1 MRPFYLLPRNN
12 RPAISDEHRLLTYTQ
27 FVDEVLACKKILN
40 DNGYGKGHRICI
52 QGINRVE
59 TWIWMVAASMDMSG
73 TTLPWNASEYTENAR
88 LEKNNANVV
97 VRLNKDG
104 SLKALE
110 HKHYEQSM
118 TQHKEYMCQYSSGTT
133 NKYGIPKCYSGPYE
147 LDENNWGGAA
157 DFCNAYRLKGNPDFA
172 SPDTN
177 RFLNIMQ
184 PYIPW
189 SQDVVYNT
197 LMLGGWIHV
206 INDPS
211 EYDSACEFQKPT
223 WIIGFPLSL
232 QKVMNANKGGY
243 KINTVEFTGG
253 IVTTEQQEDW
263 QKFYNPDQYINVYG
277 EGSIGTYMCNFAKKD
292 EDIRHIGKQLDWH
305 ILSGGEVRIGNK
317 GTVEV
322 RGLNTPGGVG
332 GEWWDSEDLAEITP
346 EGNYNILGRANEVI
360 ISRGGANIFPY
371 EIAEFIGRHPKVNDC
386 YLYKIIVDDE
396 RGEMPGCVY
405 SGDVSPEHFYNY
417 TKKKIERYQVPL
429 KFTRVKD
436 TMPKLLK
443 GDPGVKVN
451 LFFMEDTLKEN
462 SEWIVDEYET

>member
-12 RPAISDEHRLLTYTQ
+12 KPALSDEHRLLTYTQ

-232 QKVMNANKGGY
+232 QKVIDANKGGY
-243 KINTVEFTGG
+243 KINTLEFTGG

-292 EDIRHIGKQLDWH
+292 EDIRHVGKQLDWH

-332 GEWWDSEDLAEITP
+332 GEWWDSDDLAEITP
-346 EGNYNILGRANEVI
+346 EGNYNIIGRANEVI

-405 SGDVSPEHFYNY
+405 SGGVSPEHFYNY

-443 GDPGVKVN
+443 EDSGVKVN

>member
-12 RPAISDEHRLLTYTQ
+12 KPAISDEHRLLTYTQ

-73 TTLPWNASEYTENAR
+73 TTLPWNASEYTEDAR

-386 YLYKIIVDDE
+386 YLYKIVVNDE

>member
-1 MRPFYLLPRNN
+1 MRPFYLLPRNDK
-12 RPAISDEHRLLTYTQ
+12 PALSDEHRLLTYTQ

-443 GDPGVKVN
+443 EDSGVKVN

>member
-12 RPAISDEHRLLTYTQ
+12 KPALSDEHRLLTYTQ

-443 GDPGVKVN
+443 EDSGVKVN

>member
-1 MRPFYLLPRNN
+1 
-12 RPAISDEHRLLTYTQ
+12 
-27 FVDEVLACKKILN
+27 
-40 DNGYGKGHRICI
+40 
-52 QGINRVE
+52 
-59 TWIWMVAASMDMSG
+59 
-73 TTLPWNASEYTENAR
+73 
-88 LEKNNANVV
+88 
-97 VRLNKDG
+97 
-104 SLKALE
+104 
-110 HKHYEQSM
+110 
-118 TQHKEYMCQYSSGTT
+118 
-133 NKYGIPKCYSGPYE
+133 
-147 LDENNWGGAA
+147 
-157 DFCNAYRLKGNPDFA
+157 
-172 SPDTN
+172 
-177 RFLNIMQ
+177 MQ
-184 PYIPW
+184 PYIQW

-197 LMLGGWIHV
+197 LMLGGWVHV

-305 ILSGGEVRIGNK
+305 ILSGGEVRIGDK
-317 GTVEV
+317 GTIEV
-322 RGLNTPGGVG
+322 RGLNTPGDD
-332 GEWWDSEDLAEITP
+332 WWDSEDLAEITP

-443 GDPGVKVN
+443 EDSGVKVN

>member
-12 RPAISDEHRLLTYTQ
+12 KPALSDEHRLLTYTQ

-73 TTLPWNASEYTENAR
+73 TTLPWNASEYTEDAR

-277 EGSIGTYMCNFAKKD
+277 EGSIGTYICNFAKKD

>member
-12 RPAISDEHRLLTYTQ
+12 RPAISDKYRLLTYDQ
-27 FVDEVLACKKILN
+27 FVDEVLECKQILTS
-40 DNGYGKGHRICI
+40 NGYGTGHRICI

-73 TTLPWNASEYTENAR
+73 TTLPWNASEYTESAR

-97 VRLNKDG
+97 VRLNKNG
-104 SLKALE
+104 SLKKLE
-110 HKHYEQSM
+110 HRHYEKSM

-157 DFCNAYRLKGNPDFA
+157 DFCNAYRLKGNPDYA
-172 SPDTN
+172 SPSTN

-197 LMLGGWIHV
+197 LMMGGWVHV
-206 INDPS
+206 IQEPD
-211 EYDSACEFQKPT
+211 EYDDACQFQKPT
-223 WIIGFPLSL
+223 WVIGFPLSL
-232 QKVMNANKGGY
+232 QKIMDANKGTY
-243 KINTVEFTGG
+243 KVNTVEFTGG
-253 IVTTEQQEDW
+253 IVTTEQQENW
-263 QKFYNPDQYINVYG
+263 QEFYGPKQYINVYG
-277 EGSIGTYMCNFAKKD
+277 EGSIGTYMCNFAKAG
-292 EDIRHIGKQLDWH
+292 EDIRHVGKPLDWL
-305 ILSGGEVRIGNK
+305 ILSGGDVRLTDK
-317 GTVEV
+317 GTIEV
-322 RGLNTPGGVG
+322 RGLNTPNQD
-332 GEWWDSEDLAEITP
+332 WWDSEDLAEITD
-346 EGNYNILGRANEVI
+346 EGNYNIIGRADEVI

-371 EIAEFIGRHPKVNDC
+371 EIAEYIGRHEKVNDC
-386 YLYKIIVDDE
+386 YLYKIKVDDE

-405 SGDVSPEHFYNY
+405 SGNVSPEHFYNY
-417 TKKKIERYQVPL
+417 TKKKIEGYQVPL
-429 KFTRVKD
+429 KFTRLKD

-443 GDPGVKVN
+443 EDPGVKVN

-462 SEWIVDEYET
+462 SEWIIDEYKT